1 MFGFSKSFRSAQPS
15 STMGRLRL
23 QSSQSPWCWLKDSGF
38 NSRLNIA
45 ACCFP
50 NHLSAWSS
58 PITAMQ
64 QLRPQVRHH
73 IDRYSVC
80 MRDVSGMALSVQPA
94 NNQHASTRSSSHQA
108 SPNRKAQALFL
119 LDDQHSRTEHGVTG
133 GDENQH
139 YLLANS
145 KPATDGKILKL
156 ESTRRKDFAWGHE
169 TNFSTYGAL

>member
-15 STMGRLRL
+15 STMGRLRV
-23 QSSQSPWCWLKDSGF
+23 QSSRSPWCRLKNSGF
-38 NSRLNIA
+38 KSRLNIA
-45 ACCFP
+45 ACFSP

-94 NNQHASTRSSSHQA
+94 NNQRASTRSSSHQA

-119 LDDQHSRTEHGVTG
+119 SDDQHSRAEYGVTD

-139 YLLANS
+139 CLLTNS

-156 ESTRRKDFAWGHE
+156 ESARRKALAWGHE
-169 TNFSTYGAL
+169 TNFSTYGSL